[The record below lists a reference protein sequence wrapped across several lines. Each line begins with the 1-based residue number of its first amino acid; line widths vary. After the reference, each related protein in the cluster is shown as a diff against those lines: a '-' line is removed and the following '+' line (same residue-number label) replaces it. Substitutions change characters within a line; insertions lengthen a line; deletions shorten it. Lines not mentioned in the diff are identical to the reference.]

1 MESFTIVDGVV
12 ALVIIV
18 SAILAYV
25 RGLSREVMA
34 ILGWVAAAVVAYV
47 FAPQLEPLVSSAPVI
62 GDLLRGSCELG
73 VLTAFAAVMAVA
85 LVILS
90 LFTPLLS
97 SLVQYSVLG
106 GVDQALG
113 FVFGALRGIIL
124 VAIAFLVID
133 KVVAAES
140 VPQIA
145 ESRSARIFADL
156 QAQIEAQM
164 PDDAS
169 SWIAERYE
177 MLVAKCIAPAAE

>member
-1 MESFTIVDGVV
+1 MEGFTIVDGVV
-12 ALVIIV
+12 ALVIVV

-34 ILGWVAAAVVAYV
+34 ILGWVAAAVVGYY
-47 FAPQLEPLVSSAPVI
+47 FAPQLEPLVSSAPVV

-85 LVILS
+85 LVVLS
-90 LFTPLLS
+90 IFTPLLS

-106 GVDQALG
+106 GIDQALG
-113 FVFGALRGIIL
+113 FVFGALRGIVL

-133 KVVAAES
+133 KVVASES

-145 ESRSARIFADL
+145 ESRSAAIFSDL
-156 QAQIEAQM
+156 QSRIEASM

-169 SWIAERYE
+169 NWIASRYE
-177 MLVAKCIAPAAE
+177 TLVAKCSGPAQ